1 MDVQRHAGRRAI
13 VTGAAS
19 GIGYATALRMVR
31 EGAHVTACDVS
42 SEGLALLAD
51 EAATPERL
59 VTGVADITSQA
70 DVDRVVGIASEHG
83 SIDILANVAGI
94 MDFFVPVH
102 DIVDEEWERVFA
114 VNVTGAMRL
123 CRSVVPLMRAAQRGV
138 IVNVAS
144 RAALLGGGAGTAYVA
159 SKHALL
165 GLTRSVAALY
175 GAEGIRCNAVC
186 PGAVETGIG
195 STATPRNPDHIAPW
209 MPLFGLATRTAKPD
223 EIAAVVSWLAS
234 DEASNVNG
242 AAVTADGGWTA
253 I

>member
-1 MDVQRHAGRRAI
+1 VDAERHAGRRAI

-19 GIGYATALRMVR
+19 GIGYATAARLVR
-31 EGAHVTACDVS
+31 EGAQVTACDMN
-42 SEGLALLAD
+42 EAGLRALED
-51 EAATPERL
+51 ELGAHDRVRTL
-59 VTGVADITSQA
+59 VADITIQG
-70 DVDRVVGIASEHG
+70 DVDAVVVLATADGPV
-83 SIDILANVAGI
+83 DILANVAGI
-94 MDFFVPVH
+94 MDFFVPIH
-102 DIVDEEWERVFA
+102 DIIDEEWERVFA

-123 CRSVVPLMRAAQRGV
+123 CRSVVPAMRAANRGA

-175 GAEGIRCNAVC
+175 GAGGIRCNAVC
-186 PGAVETGIG
+186 PGAVETGIA
-195 STATPRNPDHIAPW
+195 STATPRNPEHIAPW
-209 MPLFGLATRTAKPD
+209 MPLFSAATRTAKPD

-242 AAVTADGGWTA
+242 AAVTADGGWSA

>member
-1 MDVQRHAGRRAI
+1 
-13 VTGAAS
+13 
-19 GIGYATALRMVR
+19 
-31 EGAHVTACDVS
+31 
-42 SEGLALLAD
+42 
-51 EAATPERL
+51 
-59 VTGVADITSQA
+59 
-70 DVDRVVGIASEHG
+70 
-83 SIDILANVAGI
+83 
-94 MDFFVPVH
+94 
-102 DIVDEEWERVFA
+102 
-114 VNVTGAMRL
+114 
-123 CRSVVPLMRAAQRGV
+123 
-138 IVNVAS
+138 
-144 RAALLGGGAGTAYVA
+144 VA

-209 MPLFGLATRTAKPD
+209 MPLFALATRTAKPD

>member
-51 EAATPERL
+51 EAGTPERL
-59 VTGVADITSQA
+59 VTAVADITSQA
-70 DVDRVVGIASEHG
+70 DVDS
-83 SIDILANVAGI
+83 
-94 MDFFVPVH
+94 
-102 DIVDEEWERVFA
+102 
-114 VNVTGAMRL
+114 
-123 CRSVVPLMRAAQRGV
+123 
-138 IVNVAS
+138 
-144 RAALLGGGAGTAYVA
+144 
-159 SKHALL
+159 
-165 GLTRSVAALY
+165 
-175 GAEGIRCNAVC
+175 
-186 PGAVETGIG
+186 AVETGIG